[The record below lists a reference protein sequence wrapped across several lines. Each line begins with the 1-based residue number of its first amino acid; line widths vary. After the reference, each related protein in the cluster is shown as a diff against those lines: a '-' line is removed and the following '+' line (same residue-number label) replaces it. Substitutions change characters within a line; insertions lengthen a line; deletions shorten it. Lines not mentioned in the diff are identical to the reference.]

1 MAHKTLFLTERGT
14 RHQRDALLAAPPELE
29 VAILRQPDAK
39 LLHEYLVDA
48 EFLISERVGVIDAE
62 ILASAPQLK
71 MIERLG
77 SMTDDIDLEAAK
89 TAGVAVCY
97 WPQRGVILVAEHLI
111 MQMLGLAKRLREV
124 EAIAVEAGDWGESR
138 RTDEDTFAYNWSGR
152 AGIGGILGAS
162 VGILGFGEIGAELSR
177 RLTGWG
183 CTVQYHRRRRLGRSS
198 EEALG
203 ILYAERDALFEK
215 SDFVV
220 NLLPYFQETD
230 LSVGVREFS
239 RMKPGAF
246 FVSCGS
252 GSVVDEAALADA
264 VRSGQLGGAALDT
277 YEWEPIRP
285 DNPLRLLALEVP
297 QWNVLLTPHT
307 AAGAAPAG
315 VTVTRSGEYE
325 PILRYLR
332 AEPIPNRLV

>member
-1 MAHKTLFLTERGT
+1 M
-14 RHQRDALLAAPPELE
+14 AAPPELA
-29 VAILRQPDAK
+29 VTILRQPDAK
-39 LLHEYLVDA
+39 LLHEYLADA

-62 ILASAPQLK
+62 ILRSAPQLK
-71 MIERLG
+71 MVERLG
-77 SMTDDIDLEAAK
+77 SLTDGIDLEAAK
-89 TAGVAVCY
+89 SAGVAVCY
-97 WPQRGVILVAEHLI
+97 WPQRGVMLVAEHLI

-124 EAIAVEAGDWGESR
+124 EATAVEAGDWGESR

-183 CTVQYHRRRRLGRSS
+183 CTVRYHRRRRLPRTS
-198 EEALG
+198 EEMLG
-203 ILYAERDALFEK
+203 ILYADRDELFQV

-220 NLLPYFQETD
+220 NLLPYFAETD
-230 LSVGVREFS
+230 HSIGAAEFS
-239 RMKPGAF
+239 RMQPGAF

-252 GSVVDEAALADA
+252 GSIVDEVALADA
-264 VRSGQLGGAALDT
+264 VRSGRLGGAALDT

-285 DNPLRLLALEVP
+285 DNPMRLLALEGP
-297 QWNVLLTPHT
+297 HRNVLLTPHT

-315 VTVTRSGEYE
+315 VAVTRRDEYE